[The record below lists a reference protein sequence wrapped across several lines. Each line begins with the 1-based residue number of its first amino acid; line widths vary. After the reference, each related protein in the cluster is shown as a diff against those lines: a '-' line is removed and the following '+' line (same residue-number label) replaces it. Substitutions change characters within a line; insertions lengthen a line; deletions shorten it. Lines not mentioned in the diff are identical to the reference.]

1 MSSVNTPVK
10 WELPFFSPDPVTQ
23 VILCRLE
30 VTKQR
35 EPFQKPVCLSGGSQA
50 SYGSPALRF
59 RGDVHKS
66 GRVGGD
72 GGRGGGGDG
81 SVGGGRGGREAG
93 GDGDGRVGG
102 DGGGDAGGGGN
113 GGGGG
118 GRGGRVVQ
126 WSGLGL
132 ASDSDRNTGQ
142 QSAPASS
149 LVLSTWPGTWM
160 VLSLWE
166 LSGKSVSGGRGPS
179 LTLWVAYTG
188 CLRAGAS
195 GSPGGHWLQSPTASQ
210 ERSNPKQ
217 SIFVSPS

>member
-1 MSSVNTPVK
+1 M
-10 WELPFFSPDPVTQ
+10 
-23 VILCRLE
+23 
-30 VTKQR
+30 
-35 EPFQKPVCLSGGSQA
+35 CLSGGSQA

-81 SVGGGRGGREAG
+81 
-93 GDGDGRVGG
+93 RVGG
-102 DGGGDAGGGGN
+102 DGGEDAGGGGN
-113 GGGGG
+113 GGGGR
-118 GRGGRVVQ
+118 GRRVVQ

-132 ASDSDRNTGQ
+132 ASDSDRNTRQ
-142 QSAPASS
+142 QSVPDSS

-188 CLRAGAS
+188 RLRAGAS

-210 ERSNPKQ
+210 ERSYPKQ